1 MWRTLCWKK
10 PPVLLFFSSR
20 SVISAQLQLP
30 RSPLGQPSLLIAAS
44 GSFFL
49 QVFYIIFQSKV
60 TSSHLH
66 HNLTSLVPP
75 ATLQTRLVVNV
86 EGECEEQLET
96 PML

>member
-49 QVFYIIFQSKV
+49 QAFYFIFQSKV

-66 HNLTSLVPP
+66 HNLTSLVM
-75 ATLQTRLVVNV
+75 